1 MRPPSTLLAT
11 LCCLALL
18 IGLPVAAAEVIQRD
32 GTRVSVEAAISPRR
46 LPRAGF
52 APIHFSLGAKITPTE
67 DSVPPQLRQI
77 SIRINRYGHFH
88 PAAFPVCTYADI
100 QPSTNE
106 GALAACRNSLIGEG
120 SFAAKVLIASQAP
133 FPSVGKVL
141 AFNGRWQG
149 RPAILAHIYGTQ
161 PVPTSYTLPFL
172 IGRSSRGGW
181 GATLSAKLPRF
192 TSKWGY
198 VTGIAIY
205 LGRVSRSRSYLTASC
220 PAPAGFSGATFSLAR
235 ATLSFAGRGPISQTL
250 VRNCKAR
257 G

>member
-1 MRPPSTLLAT
+1 MLAA
-11 LCCLALL
+11 LACLALL

-32 GTRVSVEAAISPRR
+32 GTRVSVDAAISPRR

-52 APIHFSLGAKITPTE
+52 APIHFSLATKIVPTE
-67 DSVPPQLRQI
+67 GSVPPQLRRI
-77 SIRINRYGHFH
+77 SIMINRYGHFD
-88 PAAFPVCTYADI
+88 PAAFPACTYADL

-120 SFAAKVLIASQAP
+120 SFAARVLIASQAP

-141 AFNGRWQG
+141 AFNGRWHN
-149 RPAILAHIYGTQ
+149 RPAILAHIYGTE

-172 IGRSSRGGW
+172 LGRSSRGGW
-181 GATLSAKLPRF
+181 GTTLSAKLPHF
-192 TSKWGY
+192 TSRWGY

-205 LGRVSRSRSYLTASC
+205 LGRVSGSRSYLTASC
-220 PAPAGFSGATFSLAR
+220 PAPKGFSRAAFPLAR
-235 ATLSFAGRGPISQTL
+235 ATLSFAGHDPIAQSLT
-250 VRNCKAR
+250 RSCRAR